1 MSTRSRRARLVYL
14 LLSVVALL
22 VPACG
27 SDVTVPDAV
36 TRQLDIPNNSIATVS
51 DSITED
57 IPRLDLLQ
65 ATSRARELGTDLRF
79 VIAGDTDELVD
90 AQAVADLY
98 GGTVL
103 SYKSGDPRF
112 TASGEMATEQLDRA
126 IAAASGEPDIGA
138 SALAFVRQ
146 LEEDGGIQA
155 GSASVPWWIWAV
167 LAVAIVF
174 VLWQLRAYL
183 SARKRATRRRENF
196 AHRQNILRDWAQRLG
211 PEVDIVQ
218 PHYARLDTDG
228 RRMLDESRSLIESVI
243 PAVADASSLG
253 ELDASEIRIARTAI
267 KLRTLRRRLDV

>member
-1 MSTRSRRARLVYL
+1 ML
-14 LLSVVALL
+14 LAAFALF
-22 VPACG
+22 VSACG
-27 SDVTVPDAV
+27 SDVVLPDAV

-51 DSITED
+51 DSISEE
-57 IPRLDLLQ
+57 IPRIDLLQ
-65 ATSRARELGTDLRF
+65 ATSRARSLGTELRF

-90 AQAVADLY
+90 AQAVADRY

-112 TASGEMATEQLDRA
+112 TASGEMANEQLDRA
-126 IAAASGEPDIGA
+126 IAAASGEPDMGA
-138 SALAFVRQ
+138 SALAFVRS
-146 LEEDGGIQA
+146 LEEDGGIQER
-155 GSASVPWWIWAV
+155 GSSVPWWIWLL
-167 LAVAIVF
+167 LAVAIAF

-183 SARKRATRRRENF
+183 SARKRATRRRDNF
-196 AHRQNILRDWAQRLG
+196 AHRQDILRDWAQRLG

-218 PHYARLDTDG
+218 PHYARLDAGG

-267 KLRTLRRRLDV
+267 KLRTLRQRLGV